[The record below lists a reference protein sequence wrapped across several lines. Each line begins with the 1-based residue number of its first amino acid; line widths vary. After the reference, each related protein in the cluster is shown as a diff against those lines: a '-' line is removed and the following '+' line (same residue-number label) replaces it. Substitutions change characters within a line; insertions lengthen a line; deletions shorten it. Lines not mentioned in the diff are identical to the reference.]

1 MNFQVENIAAIPV
14 IDEIGIINASFIKGA
29 IRISESDW
37 NAYETSWDFTTL
49 PLLGQEYRSSTLSF
63 TYDNLR
69 HHWNDMTLEMKKFE
83 EENNRNFIKAYG
95 LQDELIPELPLK
107 EITLTCNPY
116 YRYGDSKSDSEL
128 EALLLADTMKE
139 LISYAVGCM
148 FGRYS
153 IDKPGLV
160 LANQGETYEDYCS
173 LVPDSSF
180 PADKDNVIP
189 ILDGEWFSDD
199 IVGNF
204 KKFLK
209 VTFGENHYDENLRF
223 IENAIGK
230 DIRNYFLREF
240 YDDHVRRYKKR
251 PIYWMFSSPRGEF
264 NALIYMHRYRSDTV
278 SVVRSSYLVDYIS
291 KITYRIEYL
300 QSTET
305 SVDVSKSDK
314 TKALKQLTLLK
325 KTLDEL
331 KKYEQDTL
339 FPLAAKKVEIDL
351 DDGVKVNYPKLG
363 NALKKIAGLEAK
375 EEE

>member
-1 MNFQVENIAAIPV
+1 
-14 IDEIGIINASFIKGA
+14 
-29 IRISESDW
+29 
-37 NAYETSWDFTTL
+37 
-49 PLLGQEYRSSTLSF
+49 
-63 TYDNLR
+63 
-69 HHWNDMTLEMKKFE
+69 
-83 EENNRNFIKAYG
+83 
-95 LQDELIPELPLK
+95 
-107 EITLTCNPY
+107 
-116 YRYGDSKSDSEL
+116 
-128 EALLLADTMKE
+128 
-139 LISYAVGCM
+139 M

-160 LANQGETYEDYCS
+160 LANQGETYEDYCR

-199 IVGNF
+199 IVGSF

-209 VTFGENHYDENLRF
+209 VTFGEVHYDENLRF
-223 IENAIGK
+223 IEEAIGR
-230 DIRNYFLREF
+230 DIRTYFLKDF

-363 NALKKIAGLEAK
+363 DALKKIAGLEAK